1 MAHAVEVFST
11 QGIPVLRK
19 AATWNLMLGE
29 LIDVQALPRDP
40 MHFDGTLIRQRV
52 GPMTLFEVRCASVR
66 LRHGRARGQRGGRP
80 SFQLLMPVQGE
91 FTLAHA
97 DQPTATVGTG
107 SFCLIDRT
115 EPYEL
120 THGDGLRTIGLEL
133 PHSLLEACL
142 PKASGYA
149 GVVVRPDSGAG
160 RVLAGLLHALGS
172 ELNSEE
178 TSGTLPSMVAR
189 SIAGFVAA
197 AFVDRSRLPILRGTR
212 ARLSAFHEFVEA
224 HLADG
229 DFRPQDLARAFKV
242 SERYVRLVF
251 QEAGETLS
259 SYLLRKRLERAA
271 QLLRNEHNSSHTITD
286 IALECGFNSAS
297 HFGHSFRQRYGKTPR
312 DFRAGG
318 RLQRHTT

>member
-1 MAHAVEVFST
+1 MAHAVQVFST
-11 QGIPVLRK
+11 NGIPVLRK

-29 LIDVQALPRDP
+29 LDVQALPRDP

-52 GPMTLFEVRCASVR
+52 GPLTLFEVRCGSLR
-66 LRHGRARGQRGGRP
+66 LRHGRARGTRGGRP

-91 FTLAHA
+91 FTLTHGDRAA
-97 DQPTATVGTG
+97 STVGTG

-120 THGDGLRTIGLEL
+120 IHGDGQRTIGLEL
-133 PHSLLEACL
+133 PHSLLETCL
-142 PKASGYA
+142 PSAAGYA
-149 GVVVRPDSGAG
+149 GAVVRPDSGAG
-160 RVLAGLLHALGS
+160 RLLAGLLHGLS
-172 ELNSEE
+172 DELNSEDAA
-178 TSGTLPSMVAR
+178 GTLPSMVAR

-197 AFVDRSRLPILRGTR
+197 AFVDRSRVPVQRGSR
-212 ARLSAFHEFVEA
+212 ARLAAFRDFVET

-229 DFRPQDLARAFKV
+229 DFRPLDVARQFNV

-271 QLLRNEHNSSHTITD
+271 QLLRNEHNGSHTITE

-297 HFGHSFRQRYGKTPR
+297 HFGHSFRQRFGKTPR
-312 DFRAGG
+312 EFRAGG
-318 RLQRHTT
+318 RLRRHPG